1 MKKIQSLP
9 ITMTEQEALQVARQ
23 GGNVFGKWLLGKK
36 DITLK
41 LMYLENREYV
51 LDMTYQNAPLLKL
64 VRPNALKTV
73 QQFCTLV
80 EGTRCGASYLECP
93 LETVEIEVEESQ
105 LQPSTYS
112 DTRLLQVGKSL
123 CRRMLRRQLGKNVL
137 LDVAHERKVYRPY
150 YVAFYGEMTEG
161 TRVRY
166 LPIPADGNSV
176 ERAC

>member
-1 MKKIQSLP
+1 MIEIATLP
-9 ITMTEQEALQVARQ
+9 KTMTEEEALTVAKN
-23 GGNVFGKWLLGKK
+23 GGNIFGKMLFGKK

-51 LDMTYQNAPLLKL
+51 LDMTYQNAPLMKMI
-64 VRPNALKTV
+64 RPHALPQV

-80 EGTRCGASYLECP
+80 EGTRCGASYLEKP
-93 LETVEIEVEESQ
+93 LETLTMEVEEEA
-105 LQPSTYS
+105 LQPTTYT
-112 DTRLLQVGKSL
+112 DIRLLQVAKSL
-123 CRRMLRRQLGKNVL
+123 CRRMVRRQLGKNVV
-137 LDVAHERKVYRPY
+137 LDVAKERKVYRPY
-150 YVAFYGEMTEG
+150 YVAFYGEMKEG